1 MTISYPLTFPTTTF
15 PVTQTWSIKRQVGVS
30 ESPFTGTQQT
40 VEFDYAKWQVT
51 VSMPPV
57 RGTTATELTSF
68 LTKLHGRRGTF
79 LMGDADRRTPQNSIS
94 GDVQVDGNFSV
105 GDAVISITGTTAFS
119 QGDMIQIGGGSA
131 ARLYMVIGNQS
142 GSSSIQIE
150 PKLKNAVSNDQEIV
164 YTNPKGIFRMDANT
178 QSWDT
183 NAVSNYG
190 ISFSCTEV
198 D

>member
-1 MTISYPLTFPTTTF
+1 M
-15 PVTQTWSIKRQVGVS
+15 
-30 ESPFTGTQQT
+30 
-40 VEFDYAKWQVT
+40 EFDYAKWQVT

-131 ARLYMVIGNQS
+131 
-142 GSSSIQIE
+142 QI
-150 PKLKNAVSNDQEIV
+150 I
-164 YTNPKGIFRMDANT
+164 
-178 QSWDT
+178 
-183 NAVSNYG
+183 YG
-190 ISFSCTEV
+190 YW
-198 D
+198 